1 MKKLLSLIVIFAAVS
16 CAHAQTPT
24 GDEILRFVRENLPN
38 EPLKLTGSLKVKAK
52 NGFTS
57 ANIPTVMEL
66 NWGAAAPTAE
76 YRLGAPGSR
85 DYEQLTI
92 TWNNDKPS
100 YAFSNSKNKPTDT
113 VLNTGISWADLSF
126 SVLWWP
132 NAKLTGEETKIQR
145 DCYVVEVPV
154 PDSKNTMRLWI
165 EKDMGMLL
173 EARTLDSK
181 AKELSRLKIVSIKKM
196 DEMWIAKDLELTD
209 QKTGSKTTLVI
220 NDLEWINGPP
230 TAEEEPTAEAFS
242 PADSVNQLAV
252 DLYNQLSAEDG
263 NLFFSPY
270 SISSALAM
278 TYGGARGE
286 TAEQMNTALHFGG
299 PDITHPAF
307 SYLRRSLNKIEEKGD
322 VQLAVANALW
332 PQKDYK
338 FSADYLALT
347 QTHYDSSIHSVDY
360 KADTEGARKAIN
372 SWVKEQTKE
381 KIKDLIGE
389 DALDELTRLTLVN
402 AIYFKGNWAEQFD
415 PNKTREASFHLSA
428 DESVQVPMMSQT
440 ADFKLA
446 QNETMQALEL
456 PYQGDDLSMIILLPN
471 EGEKLEWVD
480 PTTLQFSETEV
491 MVQLPKF
498 KMETAFNLNDTLT
511 QMGMTDAF
519 SDKADFS
526 GMTDAPNDLFIGG
539 VLHKAFIEVNEE
551 GTEAA
556 ASTALFAGSDENFSL
571 PQQFIADRPF
581 LFCIRENS
589 TGTLLFMGR
598 VMNPEA

>member
-1 MKKLLSLIVIFAAVS
+1 MKKWLSLIVIFAAVIS
-16 CAHAQTPT
+16 AHAQTPT
-24 GDEILRFVRENLPN
+24 GDDILRYVRENLPN
-38 EPLKLTGSLKVKAK
+38 QPLKLTGSLKVKAK

-66 NWGAAAPTAE
+66 DWGAAAPTAV
-76 YRLGAPGSR
+76 YRLGEPGSK

-92 TWNNDKPS
+92 TWNNDTPS

-173 EARTLDSK
+173 EARTLDAK
-181 AKELSRLKIVSIKKM
+181 GKELSRLKIVSIKKM
-196 DEMWIAKDLELTD
+196 EEMWVAKDLELTD

-220 NDLEWINGPP
+220 NDLEWTAGPP
-230 TAEEEPTAEAFS
+230 TVTDEPTAEAFA
-242 PADSVNQLAV
+242 PTDSVNQLAV
-252 DLYNQLSAEDG
+252 DLFEKLAAEEG

-286 TAEQMNTALHFGG
+286 TAEQMNSALHFGG

-307 SYLRRSLNKIEEKGD
+307 SYLRRSLNRVQEKEN

-332 PQKDYK
+332 PQKDYT

-347 QTHYDSSIHSVDY
+347 RTHYDSSIHPVDY

-372 SWVKEQTKE
+372 TWVEDQTND

-389 DALDELTRLTLVN
+389 GALNPLTRLTLVN

-415 PNKTREASFHLSA
+415 PENTREASFHLSA
-428 DESVQVPMMSQT
+428 EESVQVPMMSLT
-440 ADFKLA
+440 TGFKLA
-446 QNETMQALEL
+446 QNEKMQALEL
-456 PYQGDDLSMIILLPN
+456 PYQGGDLSMIILLSN

-480 PTTLQFSETEV
+480 PTTLQFNEMEV
-491 MVQLPKF
+491 MVRLPKF
-498 KMETAFNLNDTLT
+498 KMETAFTLNDTLT
-511 QMGMTDAF
+511 QMGMNDAF

-526 GMTDAPNDLFIGG
+526 GMTGAPNDLYIGE

-556 ASTALFAGSDENFSL
+556 AATAVVMKLRGI
-571 PQQFIADRPF
+571 PQQFIVDRPF
-581 LFCIRENS
+581 LFCIRENT
-589 TGTLLFMGR
+589 TGTILFIGR
-598 VMNPEA
+598 VMNPQA